1 MKKYRVLTLVILSVL
16 MAGAAGTA
24 KAQSPVNFG
33 LKGGIN
39 LANFTNTEA
48 DTEVRSGFTGGISMD
63 ISLPGAPLGIE
74 TGAYYSQMGAEIS
87 DNGLEGSYNLDYI
100 QVPLLAKIN
109 FGLPG
114 PATPHLLVGPYMG
127 FNINAEA
134 ELSEGG
140 TSVSSDISDQ
150 VNDTDFGGIAGL
162 GIDFNVGL
170 TKLSAQARYG
180 FGLTGVFDGEL
191 SADDEDVRNSAV
203 SLVLGI
209 QF

>member
-1 MKKYRVLTLVILSVL
+1 MKKYRIVTLVTLCFLLAGLSGV
-16 MAGAAGTA
+16 A

-33 LKGGIN
+33 IKGGIN
-39 LANFTNTEA
+39 LANFTNA
-48 DTEVRSGFTGGISMD
+48 DDFDTEIRSGFTGGISMD
-63 ISLPGAPLGIE
+63 ISLPGAPIGIE
-74 TGAYYSQMGAEIS
+74 TGAYYSQKGAEFT
-87 DNGLEGSYNLDYI
+87 DVDGSINLDYI
-100 QVPLLAKIN
+100 EVPLLAKIN

-114 PATPHLLVGPYMG
+114 PATPHILVGPYLG

-134 ELSEGG
+134 EGPESDVTFSG
-140 TSVSSDISDQ
+140 DISDEI
-150 VNDTDFGGIAGL
+150 NDTDFGGIAGL

-180 FGLTGVFDGEL
+180 LGFTSILE
-191 SADDEDVRNSAV
+191 DDSDDDYKNSVV